1 MSGKTKTKIDTEG
14 ALFSLGTSVD
24 AETYYTFK
32 YIAKQKGMNNSELI
46 RYLITDFMQNDT
58 KEDTE

>member
-1 MSGKTKTKIDTEG
+1 MGGKVKTKIDTEG

-32 YIAKQKGMNNSELI
+32 YIAKQEGMNNSGLL
-46 RYLITDFMQNDT
+46 RYLITEFLKNDT
-58 KEDTE
+58 KEEDK